1 MPAPADDPRVNAV
14 NPELLDKV
22 LTCERLPSLPAVAVK
37 VIELTNDRNVRIA
50 DIAATISNDQGLA
63 AKVLKTVNSS
73 FYGLRQPC
81 GSINQA
87 IVMLGLSAVKTL
99 ALGFSLVS
107 SLAESK
113 DSGFDY
119 QSYWA
124 RSLYTGVGAKCIVSA
139 SRRGQPEEA
148 FLGGLLQDIGMIA
161 LHRTLGQR
169 YAAILADAC
178 GEHRE
183 LLRHELNEL
192 EVSHC
197 DVGAMLAS
205 RWKFPGELVQI
216 IKYHERPTAAPQD
229 IADICRAVAMGNIAA
244 DALTCPEPA
253 VALKRFYTKA
263 QEWFGLTTTQIDQIM
278 KNITQGTREVAHLLQ
293 VDVGSVP
300 DVKELTARA
309 DERLLS
315 MTLPFGEPGTPDDQN
330 AHDTES
336 DPQTGLPSRM
346 VFTRNLVAGCERSLV
361 GAGPLSVVLIQID
374 QLTAVQKSEGSR
386 FADAL
391 LISLTTL
398 LRQQMAQDG
407 AMLCRYDDTLLVAFM
422 PGTDRVAAT
431 RAAERLREHTA
442 AAPIKIHPAGLL
454 PQFLPVTL
462 TLGVATF
469 DPAATGPARITS
481 PEQLMDVS
489 HRALGAARAA
499 GGNALRV
506 YTPRAAA

>member
-1 MPAPADDPRVNAV
+1 V
-14 NPELLDKV
+14 NPELLEKV
-22 LTCERLPSLPAVAVK
+22 LTCERLPSLPTVAVK
-37 VIELTNDRNVRIA
+37 VIELTSDRNVRIA

-63 AKVLKTVNSS
+63 VKVLKTVNSS

-119 QSYWA
+119 PSYWA
-124 RSLYTGVGAKCIVSA
+124 RCLYTGVGAKCIASA
-139 SRRGQPEEA
+139 SRRGQPEDA

-169 YAAILADAC
+169 YTTILAEAN

-183 LLRHELNEL
+183 LLRHELKEL
-192 EVSHC
+192 EVSHA

-205 RWKFPGELVQI
+205 RWKFPRELVQV

-229 IADICRAVAMGNIAA
+229 VADICLAVALGNIAA
-244 DALTCPEPA
+244 DALASAEPG
-253 VALKRFYTKA
+253 VALKRFYAKA
-263 QEWFGLTTTQIDQIM
+263 EEWFGLNTQQIDQIM
-278 KNITQGTREVAHLLQ
+278 KSITQGTREVAHLLQ
-293 VDVGSVP
+293 VDVGTIP
-300 DVKELTARA
+300 DVKELTTRA

-315 MTLPFGEPGTPDDQN
+315 MTLPFGEPSDPNTQD
-330 AHDTES
+330 AES
-336 DPQTGLPSRM
+336 DPLTGLPSRT
-346 VFTRNLVAGCERSLV
+346 VFTRNLVAGCERSQV
-361 GAGPLSVVLIQID
+361 GAGPLSVMLIQID
-374 QLTAVQKSEGSR
+374 PLEAVRRTEGAR

-391 LISLTTL
+391 LISLSTL
-398 LRQQMAQDG
+398 LRQQVARDG
-407 AMLCRYDDTLLVAFM
+407 AMLCRFDEALLAVFM

-431 RAAERLREHTA
+431 RAAEQLRVQTA

-454 PQFLPVTL
+454 PQYVPVTL
-462 TLGVATF
+462 SIGLATF

-481 PEQLMDVS
+481 PEQLMDVTQ
-489 HRALGAARAA
+489 RALGAARAA